1 MTIWEENLLGE
12 LVGLARATD
21 GNEHLITEA
30 VTEMIAEVL
39 RANVCSESEYTVYSS
54 KIEAAKREMVPDCIH
69 CANPCGRTAALD
81 LKILERESQQVR
93 ETKFSILDKIRTLA
107 GSERSL
113 ETDMKLYRGLVLL
126 GLEGYSPKELTSL
139 FESS

>member
-1 MTIWEENLLGE
+1 MTNWEEMLLGE

-39 RANVCSESEYTVYSS
+39 RANVRSESGYHAYSG
-54 KIEAAKREMVPDCIH
+54 KIDAAKREMVPDCFL
-69 CANPCGRTAALD
+69 CANPCGRTSALD
-81 LKILERESQQVR
+81 LKNLKGESQQIQ
-93 ETKFSILDKIRTLA
+93 ETKLAILSKIRTISCA
-107 GSERSL
+107 ERSQDDDL
-113 ETDMKLYRGLVLL
+113 KLYRGLVIL
-126 GLEGYSPKELTSL
+126 GLEGYSPEELTAL